1 MVGKHDKKYKRLE
14 ELDEEGVVTLLE
26 RWDLDEFLEFTR
38 EKKID
43 GRKLLD
49 VTEGIVKLWR
59 PKANAKKF
67 MTFIED
73 MKLNP
78 NKYLENND
86 NNATMEKLDAKE
98 KTTTV
103 DIQIE
108 NTITD
113 QNDIECQYQTVTHR
127 RKEPNVP
134 TTTHS
139 MSTVEELIRRIVPA
153 KSFLYR
159 HQQKAERTPS
169 YLPMDAG
176 TPKKKKLFRL
186 SSYDYPFFDL
196 RARFSRQ
203 ESSNDRGY
211 YAMKRNSRYYI
222 ARTYKKPESKPKYKS
237 LSTPE
242 ELSERCPED
251 HFYEDLC
258 YNEVAKET
266 EMPVEPRVPVVKP
279 CIVKIQELFQ
289 SFKVP
294 FFKKHEML
302 EDKKVEAVE
311 SDKTSNIYENSDSV
325 ANMYDS
331 VHVNRQSVDGSE
343 VKDQQT
349 KLPVEEYLEPVQL
362 NKDYCDVNYRRE
374 KDESLLGYILSIFE
388 NRFGIRRE
396 TNDDLPS
403 EDSEADSRKV
413 ASTPSDEGA
422 RKWPEGRK
430 SGCTNMADRPL
441 PVPVE
446 NEPYYMNVDRG
457 EAQNLLRGQPDG
469 TFILRPS
476 SQPDHAYTLSVACS
490 DAVHNVGVRRRPDG
504 RLALGFPRRGEQSFA
519 SVTSL
524 LRHHRKRR
532 LLLVAG
538 GDVIGATTLNETPHY
553 YQSPSSIPIPVPVA
567 I

>member
-1 MVGKHDKKYKRLE
+1 MDKKYKRLE

-26 RWDLDEFLEFTR
+26 KWDLEEFVEFAR
-38 EKKID
+38 ERTLD
-43 GRKLLD
+43 GRKLFD
-49 VTEGIVKLWR
+49 VSEGIVKLWR

-78 NKYLENND
+78 KKYLENKDD
-86 NNATMEKLDAKE
+86 NITTEKMDFKE
-98 KTTTV
+98 TTTTN
-103 DIQIE
+103 IH
-108 NTITD
+108 T
-113 QNDIECQYQTVTHR
+113 QNICDKQDIESQYQTVTHR
-127 RKEPNVP
+127 RKDGDAQ
-134 TTTHS
+134 THS

-159 HQQKAERTPS
+159 NQQKAERTPS

-186 SSYDYPFFDL
+186 SSYEYPFFDI

-211 YAMKRNSRYYI
+211 YAMKRNSRYYT
-222 ARTYKKPESKPKYKS
+222 ARSYKKSDSRTKYKT

-242 ELSERCPED
+242 EFSEKCPED

-258 YNEVAKET
+258 YNEVDKDKDK
-266 EMPVEPRVPVVKP
+266 PVEQRVVSVKP

-302 EDKKVEAVE
+302 EDCPRHIE
-311 SDKTSNIYENSDSV
+311 SEKSSNIYENDSV

-331 VHVNRQSVDGSE
+331 VHVIRPVEDE
-343 VKDQQT
+343 VNNQT
-349 KLPVEEYLEPVQL
+349 KIPVEDYLEPVQL
-362 NKDYCDVNYRRE
+362 NKDYCDVNYKQ
-374 KDESLLGYILSIFE
+374 KDDSLLGYILSIFE

-396 TNDDLPS
+396 TNDDHPSEESEAESHKAESTPS
-403 EDSEADSRKV
+403 EDA
-413 ASTPSDEGA
+413 A
-422 RKWPEGRK
+422 RKWPESRK
-430 SGCTNMADRPL
+430 SGGTNMADRPL

-446 NEPYYMNVDRG
+446 NEPYYMNVDRA
-457 EAQNLLRGQPDG
+457 EAINLLKGQPDG

-490 DAVHNVGVRRRPDG
+490 NAVHNVGVRRRPDG

-553 YQSPSSIPIPVPVA
+553 YQSPSSIPVPIA
-567 I
+567 N

>member
-1 MVGKHDKKYKRLE
+1 MERNEKKCKRLE

-26 RWDLDEFLEFTR
+26 KWDLEEFVEFARVKTM
-38 EKKID
+38 D

-49 VTEGIVKLWR
+49 VTEGIVKLWK

-67 MTFIED
+67 ITFIED

-78 NKYLENND
+78 NKYLENKD
-86 NNATMEKLDAKE
+86 VTMAKLHFRD
-98 KTTTV
+98 KTTT
-103 DIQIE
+103 IHEQTE
-108 NTITD
+108 ITTTD
-113 QNDIECQYQTVTHR
+113 KSDIESQYQTVTHR
-127 RKEPNVP
+127 RKEDAVH
-134 TTTHS
+134 THS
-139 MSTVEELIRRIVPA
+139 SMSSVEELIRRIVPA

-159 HQQKAERTPS
+159 NQQKVERAPS

-186 SSYDYPFFDL
+186 SSYEYPFFDI
-196 RARFSRQ
+196 RAKFTRQ

-222 ARTYKKPESKPKYKS
+222 ARTYRKPECRNKYKS
-237 LSTPE
+237 LSTPDE
-242 ELSERCPED
+242 FSDKYPDD

-258 YNEVAKET
+258 YNEVEKEKEKPLET
-266 EMPVEPRVPVVKP
+266 RVNVKP

-294 FFKKHEML
+294 FFKKTEML
-302 EDKKVEAVE
+302 EEEKVENE
-311 SDKTSNIYENSDSV
+311 KSTSNYYENSDSV

-331 VHVNRQSVDGSE
+331 VHAVRPVEGIE
-343 VKDQQT
+343 VKTEQT
-349 KLPVEEYLEPVQL
+349 KLPVEDYLEPVQL
-362 NKDYCDVNYRRE
+362 HKDYCDVNYRQ

-388 NRFGIRRE
+388 NRFGLRKE
-396 TNDDLPS
+396 TNDDHPS
-403 EDSEADSRKV
+403 DHSEADSHK
-413 ASTPSDEGA
+413 ADGPSDES
-422 RKWPEGRK
+422 RNWPDSK
-430 SGCTNMADRPL
+430 SGTTSMADRPL

-446 NEPYYMNVDRG
+446 NEPYYMNVDRQ

-476 SQPDHAYTLSVACS
+476 SQPDHAYTLSVSCAN
-490 DAVHNVGVRRRPDG
+490 AVHNVGIRRRPDG
-504 RLALGFPRRGEQSFA
+504 RLALGFARRGEQSFV

-538 GDVIGATTLNETPHY
+538 GDVIGATTLNEAPQY
-553 YQSPSSIPIPVPVA
+553 YQSPSSIPVPVGN
-567 I
+567 

>member
-1 MVGKHDKKYKRLE
+1 MVGKHDKQYKRLE

-38 EKKID
+38 EKRID

-78 NKYLENND
+78 NKYLENKD

-103 DIQIE
+103 NIQTE
-108 NTITD
+108 STITE

-127 RKEPNVP
+127 RKEQNVH
-134 TTTHS
+134 TTTQS

-222 ARTYKKPESKPKYKS
+222 ARTYKKPESKTKYKT

-242 ELSERCPED
+242 ELSERYPED

-258 YNEVAKET
+258 YNEVEKET
-266 EMPVEPRVPVVKP
+266 EMPVEPRVPNVKP

-294 FFKKHEML
+294 FFKKHEMI
-302 EDKKVEAVE
+302 EDKKIEPVE
-311 SDKTSNIYENSDSV
+311 SDKTSNIYENSESV

-374 KDESLLGYILSIFE
+374 KEESLLGYILSIFE

-413 ASTPSDEGA
+413 TSTPSDEGA

-430 SGCTNMADRPL
+430 SGCTSMADRPL

-476 SQPDHAYTLSVACS
+476 SQPDHAYTLSVSCA

-553 YQSPSSIPIPVPVA
+553 YQSPSSIPVPVPVA